1 MPSRRKV
8 FLLDVL
14 SAIVLYLYY
23 IMADATNTRA
33 MFQLDS
39 SDPTPLYA
47 QLDRAIRLG
56 ISIGRLP
63 PDTQLPTVRQLAVD
77 LSVNCNTVAKVY
89 RDLERAGVL
98 ETRRGIG
105 TFIKASAPVA
115 MDKKERDKLL
125 TVLADRLLAEAA
137 TLGFNADQLL
147 AHLVSRIGKG
157 RKDHAIATESK
168 A

>member
-1 MPSRRKV
+1 MSRHAKTKA
-8 FLLDVL
+8 L
-14 SAIVLYLYY
+14 
-23 IMADATNTRA
+23 
-33 MFQLDS
+33 FQLNP

-77 LSVNCNTVAKVY
+77 LSINSNTVAKVY
-89 RDLERAGVL
+89 RDLERAGIL

-105 TFIKASAPVA
+105 TFIKAPAGKA
-115 MDKKERDKLL
+115 MAKTERERLL
-125 TVLADRLLAEAA
+125 TVLADRYLAEAA
-137 TLGFNADQLL
+137 VMGFSADQLM
-147 AHLVSRIGKG
+147 AYLVNRLGKG
-157 RKDHAIATESK
+157 HQEHVTTNESK